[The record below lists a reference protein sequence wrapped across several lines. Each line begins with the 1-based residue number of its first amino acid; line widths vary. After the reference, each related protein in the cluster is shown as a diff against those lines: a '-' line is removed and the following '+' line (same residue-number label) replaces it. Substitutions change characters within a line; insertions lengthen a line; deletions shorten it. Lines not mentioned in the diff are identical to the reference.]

1 MKKLFFILTFT
12 IFFGSDAL
20 AADCRNVAFSPHI
33 EVFSSYGKLQY
44 DTSKNMA
51 QITESAKK
59 YGIVKN
65 NIFASGLATVDIST
79 DILTNTIGQ
88 PADNGLICVYPTNV
102 RLFIGFSDP
111 LIYISNT
118 LKPGTCE
125 YKVVLR
131 HEQTHQFIN
140 KEMLDY
146 FLPMFRNAFSR
157 IVASTPPV
165 QTDSINRV
173 DEASR
178 LLTEQYNRKL
188 LPLVS
193 FFKQEMINEQKRLD
207 NKNNYV
213 HEKNLCR

>member
-1 MKKLFFILTFT
+1 MKKLFFILITA
-12 IFFGSDAL
+12 IFFSSRAW
-20 AADCRNVAFSPHI
+20 AADCQNITFSPQI

-44 DTSKNMA
+44 DTSKNIA

-59 YGIVKN
+59 YGLVKN
-65 NIFASGLATVDIST
+65 NLFASGLATVDIST
-79 DILTNTIGQ
+79 DISANTIGQ
-88 PADNGLICVYPTNV
+88 PEDDGFICVYPTKV

-125 YKVVLR
+125 YNVVLR

-146 FLPMFRNAFSR
+146 FLPLFRSAFSQ
-157 IVASTPPV
+157 IIAATPPIKI
-165 QTDSINRV
+165 TSINEV

-178 LLTEQYNRKL
+178 LLTEQYNQKL
-188 LPLVS
+188 LPLVN
-193 FFKQEMINEQKRLD
+193 FFKQEMISEQQQLD
-207 NKNNYV
+207 NKNNYI
-213 HEKNLCR
+213 HEKNLCL